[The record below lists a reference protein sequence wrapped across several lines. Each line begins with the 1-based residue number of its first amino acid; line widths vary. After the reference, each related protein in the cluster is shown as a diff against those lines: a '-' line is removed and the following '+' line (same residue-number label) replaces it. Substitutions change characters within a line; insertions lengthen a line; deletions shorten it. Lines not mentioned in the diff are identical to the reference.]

1 MTRNQLIQKL
11 KQNFDIRE
19 LVCPH
24 CYNKFGEGAWQFL
37 STQLLS
43 TLYTLRYEI
52 FNLPIT
58 INNWHNKGSFDER
71 GLRCNMC
78 DLVKSKKSIYLSA
91 HILGNAID
99 FNVKGKTTE
108 DVYKAIRTNIDKFK
122 YPIRMEITGGNWN
135 HVDVYQPINSEAKL
149 IEFNA

>member
-11 KQNFDIRE
+11 KENFDIRE

-43 TLYTLRYEI
+43 TLYTLRYKI

-58 INNWHNKGSFDER
+58 VNNWHTKGSFDER

-78 DLVKSKKSIYLSA
+78 PLVKNKKSIYLSA
-91 HILGNAID
+91 HILGDAID
-99 FNVKGKTTE
+99 FNVKGKSTE
-108 DVYKAIRTNIDKFK
+108 DVYKAIKDNIELFE

-135 HVDVYQPINSEAKL
+135 HVDCYQPVGSEAKL
-149 IEFNA
+149 IEFKA